1 LNKGKIRIVLSVF
14 IFLCGFGA
22 RSFAFEANDPGDL
35 METIHLK
42 VLTLNIHSGINW
54 SGKYDLDAIV
64 KFIGEVNPDLIGL
77 QEVDRCWS
85 SMSQFQDLPGELA
98 LRLRMFSSYSVSL
111 ARNNGYFGNL
121 VLSKHPITVMWA
133 EQLPGS
139 LERRS
144 FVFTQVLINGIRINF
159 VTAHLGL
166 SDSDRLQQAA
176 TMLRLTRQIS
186 GPLIVTGDFN
196 ADASDGAVK
205 MIKESFIDI
214 QELSGLKQGTFR
226 LRDGKIGPLIDYI
239 LVTPEFGFVDFQ
251 IVDNYISDH
260 LPVMAELSLMVDRA
274 KTD

>member
-1 LNKGKIRIVLSVF
+1 ML
-14 IFLCGFGA
+14 IFLSGFGVN
-22 RSFAFEANDPGDL
+22 SFAFEASDPGDL
-35 METIHLK
+35 MEIIHLK

-54 SGKYDLDAIV
+54 SGKYDLDAIG
-64 KFIGEVNPDLIGL
+64 KFINEVNPDLVGL
-77 QEVDRCWS
+77 QEVDRFWS

-98 LRLRMFSSYSVSL
+98 LRLKMFSSYSVSL
-111 ARNNGYFGNL
+111 ARNDGYFGNL
-121 VLSKHPITVMWA
+121 VLSKYPITLMWA

-176 TMLRLTRQIS
+176 TMLQLTRQIS
-186 GPLIVTGDFN
+186 GPLIITGDFN

-205 MIKESFIDI
+205 MIKASFIDI

-226 LRDGKIGPLIDYI
+226 LKDGKIGPLIDYI
-239 LVTPEFGFVDFQ
+239 LVTPEFGFVNFQ
-251 IVDNYISDH
+251 ITDNYISDH
-260 LPVMAELSLMVDRA
+260 LPVLAELSLMVDR
-274 KTD
+274 DL